1 MNIVDVFWQV
11 TAYLKEVNLVST
23 FVRLFLAV
31 VLGGIIGME
40 RRRKRQAAGFRTHIL
55 VCVGSTL
62 AMITNQYIY
71 TYITNGVGDP
81 ARIGAQVISGIGFLG
96 AGTILITGKQQIK
109 GLTTA
114 AGLWASAAMGL
125 AIGIGFYSGAL
136 IGCLFIMVVI
146 TYLHKFDEVFYK
158 RAHIVN
164 LYIEIDGL
172 PRFKEVL
179 AYLRANHREVSSV
192 DLVRPKDSDIE
203 NLGMFATISF
213 DPKQDEQEAIES
225 IRSLQGVTFVEELSW
240 QTF

>member
-1 MNIVDVFWQV
+1 MSILDTLNQM
-11 TAYLKEVNLVST
+11 ASYLKEVNLLST

-31 VLGGIIGME
+31 LLGGIIGME
-40 RRRKRQAAGFRTHIL
+40 RRRKHQAAGFRTHIL

-62 AMITNQYIY
+62 AMITNQYIF
-71 TYITNGVGDP
+71 TYITHGVGDP

-96 AGTILITGKQQIK
+96 AGTILVTGKQQIK

-158 RAHIVN
+158 RSHIVN

-179 AYLRANHREVSSV
+179 AYLRANHKEVSSV
-192 DLVRPKDSDIE
+192 DLVRSKNSDIE
-203 NLGMFATISF
+203 SMGMFVTISF
-213 DPKQDEQEAIES
+213 DAKQDEQGAIEN
-225 IRSLQGVTFVEELSW
+225 IRALEGVTFVEELNW
-240 QTF
+240 

>member
-1 MNIVDVFWQV
+1 MPLFDMLNQV
-11 TAYLKEVNLVST
+11 ASYLKEVNLLST

-40 RRRKRQAAGFRTHIL
+40 RRRKHQAAGFRTHIL

-62 AMITNQYIY
+62 AMITNQYIF
-71 TYITNGVGDP
+71 TYVTGGVGDP

-96 AGTILITGKQQIK
+96 AGTILVTGKQQIK

-158 RAHIVN
+158 RSHIVN

-179 AYLRANHREVSSV
+179 SYLRANHKEVSSV
-192 DLVRPKDSDIE
+192 DLVRSKNTDVEIM
-203 NLGMFATISF
+203 GMFVTISF
-213 DPKQDEQEAIES
+213 DAKQDEQGAIEN
-225 IRSLQGVTFVEELSW
+225 IRALEGVTFVEELNW
-240 QTF
+240 